1 MKVLR
6 GNDVIINWTI
16 RKLRNSIPV
25 AEDFSNSTVDVYIVD
40 SYGARK
46 VEHTITGNV
55 ISIHIGGEIQRLGFL
70 ALDAYWEH
78 NITKVNSRAKVNDVV
93 EFVDNPEDVDLNGLP
108 DDIDIATTAT
118 ISDVYYGGEYIADF
132 SKYYTKTEI
141 DKLIIKDYNK
151 LLNIPLEL
159 TKDGSSYDAKKL
171 INLPY
176 GGVYGNF
183 VTGVSGAY
191 IDSTGNGEFETINVR
206 KGILINGEPWN
217 PGSGGTIDQKEFDKY
232 MQKWFMLDDNG
243 DIRAGDKGVDE
254 EGNPVPRGLYSNSFV
269 TAGGVNT
276 GGGGGGGGAS
286 TLGQLTNVGDWADAQ
301 PDEDRLFIQKAGAT
315 HWSSILL
322 KNLTVDLSNYYT
334 KAETSKL
341 ISDHANN
348 TDIHVSK
355 AEKDL
360 WNKVA
365 GFFAEDVEN
374 KGIYVTNNAAGEPR
388 GLYSN
393 SYITAGGVGTSGG
406 GGGGGATTLG
416 ELVNVGEWADTIPEQ
431 DLFFVKRAGAT
442 HWSSMNIADIR
453 VDLSN
458 YYTKSETDNKI
469 SVAVNPLSKRLTDHI
484 NDEVVHITAA
494 ERALWNKLASWFAE
508 DTVNKAI
515 YVTHAADDS
524 PRGFYTDGYVT
535 AGGVGSGGGGGGSL
549 DEDLLWSILG
559 DGVNPDK
566 QIAMSHLTVA
576 LATYITATQLEN
588 KLDSYVTKT
597 SLATTLGSY
606 STTAQMNTAIS
617 DAVKDYIPLTQ
628 KGAPNGVVPLDGSG
642 IIASRYL
649 PSYVDDVLEYSSV
662 SAFPSTGETGK
673 IYIAIDSN
681 LTYRWTGSQYT
692 EISKSLAL
700 GETAETAYPGD
711 RGKANRDNI
720 NRLKNAKFWG
730 ASYQSDG
737 NVFGEF
743 NGTIIRLTNNLFT
756 PKIKIGDIYIEYDST
771 ANGLKVVKYAAN
783 GDEEAAGLYTTG
795 YLTAGGVGSG
805 GGGGTGGGNIMLNDI
820 LYEPVDG
827 IITLPVASNN
837 LAFNEG
843 IAYVKSDGVTEI
855 GNKLDFHDPA
865 TTNQDYDY
873 RLHQIYDN
881 GAVLVG
887 SGKFRATEI
896 QKTGGTA
903 SQFLK
908 ADGSVD
914 SNLYAKSYRN
924 QDTVLLSDR
933 LYIGDL
939 RDTVMIPTTFA
950 DKAVTAFFNMQSTPT
965 NTWWSGITVN
975 GWDNNNYLVWQ
986 LAGPSST
993 TNYNEHLHF
1002 RVGKGSTWN
1011 VDWKPLAFLE
1021 DVKDVGE
1028 VYFDNQD
1035 IYVDYGYWVV
1045 GLCKL
1050 TPTTSEAGIN
1060 GVMYYNRRN
1069 GIYANGSVQFS
1080 IQKKYNTSNAYVGV
1094 LYNGYGIEIDSDA
1107 PKPCTFT
1114 YGGVK
1119 YCGFKWASAASLN
1132 TIKTII
1138 HETWGNNAPFY
1149 ILYARSSGS
1158 NVINSEIKNSVV
1170 ELGSDIDTRA
1180 ICTTGR
1186 IYTSDDRIE
1195 INNIRNGW
1203 AYTRYRTNGRFF
1215 DAGLSGTTA
1224 GMDGAGNFEIR
1235 SDGSDKGIFVRYSG
1249 SSYGK
1254 LGVVSKDTQECSI
1267 SYFNSTNTDTYP
1279 LWTVGVGIRNP
1290 YSFDWFY
1297 RNQGYKM
1304 TLDSEGKLFVN
1315 RRSGDA
1321 PSISL
1326 AIGDNDTGLNWNSD
1340 GHIKFYANNLSVGYW
1355 NINDANLHN
1364 CYFRN
1369 PTNNDYNGLAL
1380 MVNGN
1385 GTANTVKPGIGFH
1398 QPGVYANSLRSDGAG
1413 DFRFCVQGGS
1423 VGCTVQAANF
1433 YANGGWLYSNSNGC
1447 EVRIGSQNTGYV
1459 HITNNA
1465 NRIYY
1470 FDNKIDINGW
1480 VRPYTHN
1487 ASTLGTSDR
1496 YWAGAY
1502 ISRVYGQSDTAIYL
1516 ITNYIGGQQNNP
1528 QTYFNDNVGL
1538 KVAMTASITYWND
1551 TLWINGYAGGD
1562 VRNMCALH
1570 TMRNGTPEMYI
1581 STQLSNATA
1590 YGTMYR
1596 FYTSYNSNHSS
1607 ADWVCKALNA
1617 NGRVTCADV
1626 YSSSWL
1632 RTTGQTG
1639 WYSESYGG
1647 GWYMTDSTWVRT
1659 YNNKQIYSGS
1669 TSVNA
1674 IHTAGGMNAAGRIYG
1689 GGPVTAGGGLD
1700 VTGVMRTT
1708 GCSGFNVYGR
1718 FYGNSQHGAIEIGAS
1733 DNVLGIG
1740 VHQNNSWYMWWTN
1753 AGSVDSSSGKS
1764 YIFEYSS
1771 SSFRFT
1777 GNVFASAAITAGTT
1791 SDIRLKKDFKIEDYS
1806 NKLLSLG
1813 NVFTY
1818 KYNDTAKRRKD
1829 KLVDDNY
1836 HIGLSYQVVKEMFPN
1851 MAGLDKDGYGYL
1863 NYISPDFISLIAG
1876 AVQESIKRLN
1886 GIDDKIDKLRK
1897 DVNDL
1902 LTENRFLKSEIRRLN
1917 KLVA

>member
-16 RKLRNSIPV
+16 RKLRNGIPV

-232 MQKWFMLDDNG
+232 MQKWFILDDKG

-276 GGGGGGGGAS
+276 GGGGGGGGGAS
-286 TLGQLTNVGDWADAQ
+286 TLGQLTNVGDWADVQ
-301 PDEDRLFIQKAGAT
+301 PDEDRLFIQKAGST

-341 ISDHANN
+341 ISDHSNN

-365 GFFAEDVEN
+365 GFFAEDIEN

-416 ELVNVGEWADTIPEQ
+416 ELVNVGAWADAAPEQ

-597 SLATTLGSY
+597 SLTTTLGSY
-606 STTAQMNTAIS
+606 STTSQMNTAIS
-617 DAVKDYIPLTQ
+617 NAVKDYIPLTQ
-628 KGAPNGVVPLDGSG
+628 KGVPNGVVPLDASG
-642 IIASRYL
+642 MIAARYL

-711 RGKANRDNI
+711 RGKANRDDI
-720 NRLKNAKFWG
+720 NRLKNATFWG
-730 ASYQSDG
+730 ASYQPNG

-743 NGTIIRLTNNLFT
+743 NGTIIRLTDNLFT
-756 PKIKIGDIYIEYDST
+756 PKIKIGDIYIEYDAT
-771 ANGLKVVKYAAN
+771 ANGLKVVKYAAD

-805 GGGGTGGGNIMLNDI
+805 GGGGTGGGDIMLNGI

-843 IAYVKSDGVTEI
+843 IAYVKSDGITEI

-903 SQFLK
+903 AQFLK

-914 SNLYAKSYRN
+914 SNLYALALNGNPNYVDRAKNITIVDRRNDVVTPSNITEGAVSSYFTI
-924 QDTVLLSDR
+924 QDTPYANWRSTISVKGWVTDYATWELTGPSHNNDTKANER
-933 LYIGDL
+933 LYYRYG
-939 RDTVMIPTTFA
+939 
-950 DKAVTAFFNMQSTPT
+950 FN
-965 NTWWSGITVN
+965 
-975 GWDNNNYLVWQ
+975 
-986 LAGPSST
+986 SSWKT
-993 TNYNEHLHF
+993 
-1002 RVGKGSTWN
+1002 S
-1011 VDWKPLAFLE
+1011 WKPLAFLE

-1050 TPTTSEAGIN
+1050 TPTTTEAGIN

-1094 LYNGYGIEIDSDA
+1094 LYNGYGIEIDSYA

-1119 YCGFKWASAASLN
+1119 YCGFKWTSAASLN

-1138 HETWGNNAPFY
+1138 HETWGNDVPFY
-1149 ILYARSSGS
+1149 VLYARSSGS

-1170 ELGSDIDTRA
+1170 ELGSDIDTKP

-1186 IYTSDDRIE
+1186 IYISDDRIE

-1215 DAGLSGTTA
+1215 DVGLSGTTA

-1267 SYFNSTNTDTYP
+1267 SYFNSTNTNTYP

-1297 RNQGYKM
+1297 CNQGYKM

-1326 AIGDNDTGLNWNSD
+1326 AIGNNDTGLNWNSD
-1340 GHIKFYANNLSVGYW
+1340 GYIKFYANNLSVGYW
-1355 NINDANLHN
+1355 NINNANLHN

-1385 GTANTVKPGIGFH
+1385 GTANTIKPGIGFH
-1398 QPGVYANSLRSDGAG
+1398 QPGMYANSLRSDGPG
-1413 DFRFCVQGGS
+1413 DFKFCAQGGS
-1423 VGCTVQAANF
+1423 VGCTVQAINF
-1433 YANGGWLYSNSNGC
+1433 YANGGFLYSRANGC
-1447 EVRIGSQNTGYV
+1447 EVKIGPQNSSYV

-1465 NRIYY
+1465 GRPYY
-1470 FDNKIDINGW
+1470 FDRELNVSGN
-1480 VRPYTHN
+1480 VNPYSTN
-1487 ASTLGTSDR
+1487 AHDLGTSGV
-1496 YWAGAY
+1496 YWRNAY
-1502 ISRVYGQSDTAIYL
+1502 IGKVIGGANWADYL
-1516 ITNYIGGQQNNP
+1516 STNYIGGRQSNP
-1528 QTYFNDNVGL
+1528 QTYFGQGIGL
-1538 KVAMTASITYWND
+1538 KVAMTGINPDAYWGD
-1551 TLWINGYAGGD
+1551 TLWINGYYGKD
-1562 VRNMCALH
+1562 VLDMCALH
-1570 TMRNGTPEMYI
+1570 LSRGNHPEMYI
-1581 STQLSNATA
+1581 STQKSNATA

-1596 FYTSYNSNHSS
+1596 FWTSYNSNHSS
-1607 ADWVCKALNA
+1607 ADWVCKALSA
-1617 NGRVTCADV
+1617 NGQIRCA
-1626 YSSSWL
+1626 
-1632 RTTGQTG
+1632 
-1639 WYSESYGG
+1639 SYIQALGG
-1647 GWYMTDSTWVRT
+1647 VNCAGVL
-1659 YNNKQIYSGS
+1659 NSGG
-1669 TSVNA
+1669 A
-1674 IHTAGGMNAAGRIYG
+1674 
-1689 GGPVTAGGGLD
+1689 
-1700 VTGVMRTT
+1700 
-1708 GCSGFNVYGR
+1708 SGFNVYAN
-1718 FYGNSQHGAIEIGAS
+1718 FHGNGQHGGIEIGAS
-1733 DNVLGIG
+1733 NNVFGIG
-1740 VHQNNSWYMWWTN
+1740 VHSNDHMYWWWTN
-1753 AGSVDSSSGKS
+1753 SGSVGSSSGKS
-1764 YIFEYSS
+1764 YIMEYTGSS
-1771 SSFRFT
+1771 WVFT

-1813 NVFTY
+1813 SVFTY

-1829 KLVDDNY
+1829 KFVDDNY

-1886 GIDDKIDKLRK
+1886 GIDDKIDKLRR